1 MKEQLSKIMQIII
14 SAIISLLGF
23 STSSCYVMYGSPTAD
38 YQAEGYV
45 TDEDGKPIEGIRI
58 QVTLEDDYT
67 DDNEGFI
74 VYSDSEGRFST
85 TKYKDWR
92 IQSLTATDIDGEK
105 NGGEFENTTI
115 DLRKMQLDLN
125 PSNKKKDDWYL
136 GVYIYRN
143 VQIVLTPKYDEPEQ
157 K

>member
-38 YQAEGYV
+38 YQAEGCV

-105 NGGEFENTTI
+105 NGGEFETQEIKLTMKPTLEEGSKKGAVLLTLMKNGMELHI
-115 DLRKMQLDLN
+115 KKIC
-125 PSNKKKDDWYL
+125 PSSEML
-136 GVYIYRN
+136 
-143 VQIVLTPKYDEPEQ
+143 
-157 K
+157 